1 MPAGCFDYSQ
11 SSRGV
16 GPARQRK
23 DVADSQITIGRQ
35 TQRSRREQPEGP
47 VIKNVI
53 GEIKLLDESGEW
65 TVVFAT
71 LNTIDRDGD
80 VGFPN
85 VARARQAY
93 LGNIPY
99 RKMSHYCLFSLLDID
114 TIRGA
119 VRRFLEQIDSLTRLR
134 TEIT

>member
-1 MPAGCFDYSQ
+1 MNIPLAISFRNMGERCEDRPSILLGQMPAGCFDYSQ

-53 GEIKLLDESGEW
+53 GEIKRLDESGQC
-65 TVVFAT
+65 TVDFAP
-71 LNTIDRDGD
+71 LNMIDRDGD
-80 VGFPN
+80 VGFP
-85 VARARQAY
+85 
-93 LGNIPY
+93 
-99 RKMSHYCLFSLLDID
+99 
-114 TIRGA
+114 
-119 VRRFLEQIDSLTRLR
+119 
-134 TEIT
+134 